1 VHHPA
6 PLGWRAR
13 PAFAFASVV
22 LLASVFQQ
30 AAAGGDTVEA
40 KREEAARLTTAI
52 SDQAQRIVALD
63 RRHRAAQERLAGTR
77 ERLREAET
85 GIRAATERQEVARR
99 RMAAA
104 AIEAYVTGGS
114 VTILGKR
121 LKATSNLAVY
131 DTYLGLV
138 AGLDRRAIEALRGAR
153 EDLASRRASLEA
165 AEARARTESGR
176 IAADR
181 SALLAAKDSQQDL
194 LSRVNGEL
202 ASLVAA
208 EQARRARLA
217 PAPLRA
223 TSVTGVAPT
232 GQSPTAAAPT
242 AAPAAA
248 PAGAPAPAKGSTGS
262 ASDPF
267 ACIRQLESGN
277 NYRSPGGGAYQFQ
290 DATWQSLGY
299 SGSAQDHP
307 PAVQDQAA
315 RELQARD
322 GWGPWT
328 TASACGLL

>member
-1 VHHPA
+1 VQHPETR
-6 PLGWRAR
+6 GWRAR
-13 PAFAFASVV
+13 PTFLFVSLV
-22 LLASVFQQ
+22 LLASGLQQ
-30 AAAGGDTVEA
+30 AGAGGQTVEA

-52 SDQAQRIVALD
+52 SEQAQRIVAID
-63 RRHRAAQERLAGTR
+63 RRHRAAQERLADTR
-77 ERLREAET
+77 ARLQEAEA
-85 GIRAATERQEVARR
+85 GIQAATERQAVARR
-99 RMAAA
+99 RMAASA
-104 AIEAYVTGGS
+104 VQAYVSGGP

-138 AGLDRRAIEALRGAR
+138 VGLDRREIEGLRGAR
-153 EDLASRRASLEA
+153 EDLAARRAALET
-165 AEARARTESGR
+165 AEARARAESAR
-176 IAADR
+176 IASER
-181 SALLAAKDSQQDL
+181 GALQDAKDAQQNL

-202 ASLVAA
+202 ATLVAA

-223 TSVTGVAPT
+223 ASVPVTGPGSQPAPR
-232 GQSPTAAAPT
+232 AATP
-242 AAPAAA
+242 
-248 PAGAPAPAKGSTGS
+248 APAPAPATGS
-262 ASDPF
+262 AAPASDPF

-299 SGSAQDHP
+299 TGSAQDAP

-322 GWGPWT
+322 GWKPWT

>member
-1 VHHPA
+1 MVPE
-6 PLGWRAR
+6 PRGWRAR
-13 PAFAFASVV
+13 STFVFVSVV
-22 LLASVFQQ
+22 LLGSVLQQ
-30 AAAGGDTVEA
+30 ATAGGQSIEA
-40 KREEAARLTTAI
+40 KREEAARLTTAL
-52 SDQAQRIVALD
+52 SEQAQRIVAID

-77 ERLREAET
+77 ERLREAEA
-85 GIRAATERQEVARR
+85 GIRAAVERQEAARR
-99 RMAAA
+99 RMAAS
-104 AIEAYVTGGS
+104 AIEAYVRGGP

-121 LKATSNLAVY
+121 LKASNLAVY

-138 AGLDRRAIEALRGAR
+138 VGLDRRDIEGLRGAR
-153 EDLASRRASLEA
+153 EDLAARRAALET
-165 AEARARTESGR
+165 AEARARDESGR
-176 IAADR
+176 IASER
-181 SALLAAKDSQQDL
+181 GALLAAKDAQQNL

-223 TSVTGVAPT
+223 ASVPAPAPS
-232 GQSPTAAAPT
+232 GRAPRPAAVP
-242 AAPAAA
+242 APAAA
-248 PAGAPAPAKGSTGS
+248 AGSG
-262 ASDPF
+262 SDPF

-277 NYRSPGGGAYQFQ
+277 NYRTPGGGAYQFQ

-299 SGSAQDHP
+299 SGSAQDAP

-322 GWGPWT
+322 GWKPWT

>member
-1 VHHPA
+1 MQHPEIR
-6 PLGWRAR
+6 GWRAR
-13 PAFAFASVV
+13 PTFAFASVV
-22 LLASVFQQ
+22 LLASLLQQ
-30 AAAGGDTVEA
+30 ATAGGQTAEV

-52 SDQAQRIVALD
+52 SEQAQRIVALD
-63 RRHRAAQERLAGTR
+63 RRHRAAQERLADTR
-77 ERLREAET
+77 ARLQEAEV
-85 GIRAATERQEVARR
+85 GIRAAVERQEVARR
-99 RMAAA
+99 RMAAS
-104 AIEAYVTGGS
+104 AIQAYVSGGPI
-114 VTILGKR
+114 TILGSR

-138 AGLDRRAIEALRGAR
+138 AGLDRRDIESLRAAR
-153 EDLASRRASLEA
+153 EDLGARRAALET

-176 IAADR
+176 IASER
-181 SALLAAKDSQQDL
+181 GALLAAKDAQQDL

-202 ASLVAA
+202 ATLVAA

-223 TSVTGVAPT
+223 ASVPVASPG
-232 GQSPTAAAPT
+232 GQP
-242 AAPAAA
+242 APAAA
-248 PAGAPAPAKGSTGS
+248 APAPAPTKGSANP

-277 NYRSPGGGAYQFQ
+277 NYSSPGGGAYQFQ

-299 SGSAQDHP
+299 SGSAQDAP

-315 RELQARD
+315 RQLQARD
-322 GWGPWT
+322 GWTPWT

>member
-1 VHHPA
+1 VQHPEA
-6 PLGWRAR
+6 RGWRAR
-13 PAFAFASVV
+13 PIFVFASLILV
-22 LLASVFQQ
+22 ASVFQQ
-30 AAAGGDTVEA
+30 ATASGETVEA

-52 SDQAQRIVALD
+52 SEQAQRIVALD
-63 RRHRAAQERLAGTR
+63 RRHRAAQERLADTR
-77 ERLREAET
+77 ARLQEASA
-85 GIRAATERQEVARR
+85 GIRAATERQEAARR
-99 RMAAA
+99 RMAASA
-104 AIEAYVTGGS
+104 VQAYVSGGP

-138 AGLDRRAIEALRGAR
+138 AGLDRRDIEGLRGAR
-153 EDLASRRASLEA
+153 EDLAARRAALEA
-165 AEARARTESGR
+165 AEGRARAESGR

-181 SALLAAKDSQQDL
+181 GALLAAKEAQQDI

-202 ASLVAA
+202 ATLVAA

-223 TSVTGVAPT
+223 ASVPL
-232 GQSPTAAAPT
+232 AAPGSPSR
-242 AAPAAA
+242 PAAA
-248 PAGAPAPAKGSTGS
+248 PAPARAPANGSTAS

-299 SGSAQDHP
+299 SGSAQDAP

-315 RELQARD
+315 RDLQARE
-322 GWGPWT
+322 GWKPWT

>member
-1 VHHPA
+1 MA
-6 PLGWRAR
+6 PPEPRGWRAR
-13 PAFAFASVV
+13 PSVVFLSVV
-22 LLASVFQQ
+22 LLASAVQQ
-30 AAAGGDTVEA
+30 ATAGGQSVEA

-52 SDQAQRIVALD
+52 SEQAQRIVALD
-63 RRHRAAQERLAGTR
+63 RRHRAAQERLADTQA
-77 ERLREAET
+77 RLREAEA
-85 GIRAATERQEVARR
+85 GIRAASDRQDAARR
-99 RMAAA
+99 RMAAS
-104 AIEAYVTGGS
+104 AIDAYVRGGP
-114 VTILGKR
+114 VTVLGKR
-121 LKATSNLAVY
+121 LKATSDLAVY

-138 AGLDRRAIEALRGAR
+138 VGLDRRDIEGLRGAR
-153 EDLASRRASLEA
+153 EDLAARRAALET
-165 AEARARTESGR
+165 AEERARAESGR

-181 SALLAAKDSQQDL
+181 SALLAAKDAQQDI

-223 TSVTGVAPT
+223 ASVPVG
-232 GQSPTAAAPT
+232 AAPT
-242 AAPAAA
+242 RPASTAAPD
-248 PAGAPAPAKGSTGS
+248 PATGSTDP

-277 NYRSPGGGAYQFQ
+277 NYRTPGGGAYQFQ

-299 SGSAQDHP
+299 TGSAQDAP

-322 GWGPWT
+322 GWKPWT

>member
-1 VHHPA
+1 V
-6 PLGWRAR
+6 
-13 PAFAFASVV
+13 FASLV
-22 LLASVFQQ
+22 LLASVLQQ
-30 AAAGGDTVEA
+30 ATAGGETVEA

-52 SDQAQRIVALD
+52 SEQAQRIVALD
-63 RRHRAAQERLAGTR
+63 RRHRAAQERLADTR
-77 ERLREAET
+77 ARLQEAET

-99 RMAAA
+99 RMAAS
-104 AIEAYVTGGS
+104 AIQAYVSGGPI
-114 VTILGKR
+114 TILGKR

-138 AGLDRRAIEALRGAR
+138 AGLDRRDIEGLRGAR
-153 EDLASRRASLEA
+153 EDLADRRAALEA

-181 SALLAAKDSQQDL
+181 GALSAAKDAQQDL

-202 ASLVAA
+202 ATLVAT

-223 TSVTGVAPT
+223 ASVPV
-232 GQSPTAAAPT
+232 AAPGGQT
-242 AAPAAA
+242 APAAA
-248 PAGAPAPAKGSTGS
+248 PAPAPAATKGSAAP

-299 SGSAQDHP
+299 SGSAQDAS

-322 GWGPWT
+322 GWKPWT

>member
-1 VHHPA
+1 MQHPETR
-6 PLGWRAR
+6 GWRAR
-13 PAFAFASVV
+13 PTLVFALLV
-22 LLASVFQQ
+22 LLASALQQ
-30 AAAGGDTVEA
+30 AAAGGDTVDA

-52 SDQAQRIVALD
+52 SEQAQRIVALD
-63 RRHRAAQERLAGTR
+63 RRHRAAQERLADTR
-77 ERLREAET
+77 ARLQEAEA

-99 RMAAA
+99 RMAAS
-104 AIEAYVTGGS
+104 AIQAYVSGGPI
-114 VTILGKR
+114 TILGKR
-121 LKATSNLAVY
+121 LQATSNLAVY

-138 AGLDRRAIEALRGAR
+138 AGLDRRDIEGLRGAR
-153 EDLASRRASLEA
+153 EDLADRRAALEA
-165 AEARARTESGR
+165 AEARARAESGR

-181 SALLAAKDSQQDL
+181 GALLAAKEAQQDL
-194 LSRVNGEL
+194 LAGVNGEL
-202 ASLVAA
+202 ATLVAA

-223 TSVTGVAPT
+223 ASVPVAAP
-232 GQSPTAAAPT
+232 GARPTAAAAP
-242 AAPAAA
+242 APAAA
-248 PAGAPAPAKGSTGS
+248 PARGSTAPG
-262 ASDPF
+262 SDPF

-299 SGSAQDHP
+299 TGSAQDAS

-322 GWGPWT
+322 GWKPWT

>member
-1 VHHPA
+1 
-6 PLGWRAR
+6 
-13 PAFAFASVV
+13 V
-22 LLASVFQQ
+22 LQQ
-30 AAAGGDTVEA
+30 ATAGGQSVEA

-52 SDQAQRIVALD
+52 SEQAERIVALD
-63 RRHRAAQERLAGTR
+63 RRHRAAQERLADTR
-77 ERLREAET
+77 ARLREAEV
-85 GIRAATERQEVARR
+85 GIRAATERQEAARQ
-99 RMAAA
+99 RMAAS
-104 AIEAYVTGGS
+104 AIKAYVSGGP

-138 AGLDRRAIEALRGAR
+138 AGLDRRDIEGLRGAR
-153 EDLASRRASLEA
+153 EDLAARRAALEA
-165 AEARARTESGR
+165 AEARARAESGR

-181 SALLAAKDSQQDL
+181 GALLTAKEAQQDL

-202 ASLVAA
+202 ATLVAA

-223 TSVTGVAPT
+223 ASVPV
-232 GQSPTAAAPT
+232 AAPGAPARPA

-248 PAGAPAPAKGSTGS
+248 PAKGSASG
-262 ASDPF
+262 SDPF

-277 NYRSPGGGAYQFQ
+277 NYRTPGGGAYQFQ

-299 SGSAQDHP
+299 SGSAQDAP

-322 GWGPWT
+322 GWKPWT

>member
-1 VHHPA
+1 MQHPEA
-6 PLGWRAR
+6 RGGRAR
-13 PAFAFASVV
+13 PIFVFASLILV
-22 LLASVFQQ
+22 ASVFQQ
-30 AAAGGDTVEA
+30 ATAGGETVEA

-52 SDQAQRIVALD
+52 SEQAQRIVALD
-63 RRHRAAQERLAGTR
+63 RRHRAAQERLADTR
-77 ERLREAET
+77 ARLQDAEA
-85 GIRAATERQEVARR
+85 GIRAATERQEAARR
-99 RMAAA
+99 RMAASA
-104 AIEAYVTGGS
+104 VQAYVSGGP

-138 AGLDRRAIEALRGAR
+138 AGLDRRDIEGLRGAR
-153 EDLASRRASLEA
+153 EDLAARRAALEA
-165 AEARARTESGR
+165 AEGRARAESGR

-181 SALLAAKDSQQDL
+181 GALLAAKEAQQDI

-202 ASLVAA
+202 ATLVAA

-223 TSVTGVAPT
+223 ASVALATPGLP
-232 GQSPTAAAPT
+232 SR
-242 AAPAAA
+242 PAAA
-248 PAGAPAPAKGSTGS
+248 PAPARAPANGSTAS

-299 SGSAQDHP
+299 SGSAQDAP
-307 PAVQDQAA
+307 PGVQDQAA
-315 RELQARD
+315 RELQARE
-322 GWGPWT
+322 GWKPWT
-328 TASACGLL
+328 TASSCGLL